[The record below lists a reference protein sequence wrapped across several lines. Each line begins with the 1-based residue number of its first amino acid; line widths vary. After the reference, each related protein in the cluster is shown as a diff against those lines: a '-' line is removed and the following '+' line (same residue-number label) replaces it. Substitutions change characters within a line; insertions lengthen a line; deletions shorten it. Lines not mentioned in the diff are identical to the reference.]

1 MLENKPKIALTQFA
15 HGAGCGCKIAP
26 QILSQILSGQTNNE
40 GYKNLL
46 VGNSHNDDAAVY
58 DLGNGQAMI
67 ATADFFTPI
76 VDEPYDFGRI
86 AAANRRGPDVQFIH
100 VPLSTR
106 LHALGAS
113 NENGSIDNLKKAT
126 VSLAVAL
133 ALAGGP
139 LSVAVTPDVA
149 FAAPAATSTSAV
161 IPEQQAIADAQ
172 ASADAASKRLDATR
186 KELNTVQ
193 AAFKSAEASYTKANQ
208 EATRAKAAFLSAN
221 DALSAAKSSKSK
233 DASRIAA
240 LTTKVGTYNCDLSI
254 VPCSIFLAAHS
265 WSFLNHPTPSLSKRT
280 PKLVS
285 RRQLVRNKRLAKPT
299 KRHLRT

>member
-1 MLENKPKIALTQFA
+1 LRQKQGLRTKPARSHASRFESFSTRGGAIFDTTKRSFSLQLTSQTPDTHPSLTVSWSGRPSGCCRVLEDLLCVKDSMVHS
-15 HGAGCGCKIAP
+15 HGALALITVL
-26 QILSQILSGQTNNE
+26 ISGTCLASYAFST
-40 GYKNLL
+40 GGRSF
-46 VGNSHNDDAAVY
+46 VA
-58 DLGNGQAMI
+58 
-67 ATADFFTPI
+67 
-76 VDEPYDFGRI
+76 GRI
-86 AAANRRGPDVQFIH
+86 AAANRRGRDVQFVH

-113 NENGSIDNLKKAT
+113 NENGSIENLKKAT

-149 FAAPAATSTSAV
+149 FAVPAATSTSAV

-186 KELNTVQ
+186 KELSAVQ
-193 AAFKSAEASYTKANQ
+193 SAFKSAEASYTKANQ
-208 EATRAKAAFLSAN
+208 EATRVKAAFLSAN

-240 LTTKVGTYNCDLSI
+240 LTTKVGTYL
-254 VPCSIFLAAHS
+254 
-265 WSFLNHPTPSLSKRT
+265 
-280 PKLVS
+280 
-285 RRQLVRNKRLAKPT
+285 
-299 KRHLRT
+299 